1 MSSVSNS
8 DSPGNS
14 NPLISIIVPVR
25 DMANTVARTLDSVVN
40 QNYSSVEVIV
50 VDGQSEDDTLERI
63 KPYRNKIA
71 ALISESDFGLYDAVN
86 KGIKRATGD
95 IVAILNGDDYYSHD
109 GVVSAYAKK
118 FEDQEVG
125 IVFGDLEFFTAQNP
139 SRTIRSYSSARFTPE
154 KLSGGWMPPHP
165 TVFVRK
171 SIYDEIGDYQ
181 TDYQISSDFEFLI
194 RALWRNSIKYDRI
207 DSVVVRMQY
216 GGLSTKGIK
225 ATYILNKEIIRACR
239 ANGLDTSW
247 WRILLKFPAKLA
259 EFTPALK
266 SLASTNRR
274 LVNGAAAPGSTSS
287 LR

>member
-1 MSSVSNS
+1 
-8 DSPGNS
+8 
-14 NPLISIIVPVR
+14 
-25 DMANTVARTLDSVVN
+25 
-40 QNYSSVEVIV
+40 
-50 VDGQSEDDTLERI
+50 
-63 KPYRNKIA
+63 
-71 ALISESDFGLYDAVN
+71 
-86 KGIKRATGD
+86 
-95 IVAILNGDDYYSHD
+95 
-109 GVVSAYAKK
+109 
-118 FEDQEVG
+118 
-125 IVFGDLEFFTAQNP
+125 
-139 SRTIRSYSSARFTPE
+139 
-154 KLSGGWMPPHP
+154 MPPHP

-225 ATYILNKEIIRACR
+225 ATYTLNKEIIRACR

-259 EFTPALK
+259 EFAPALRFQR
-266 SLASTNRR
+266 SADRR
-274 LVNGAAAPGSTSS
+274 LVNGAAAPDSTSS

>member
-1 MSSVSNS
+1 
-8 DSPGNS
+8 
-14 NPLISIIVPVR
+14 
-25 DMANTVARTLDSVVN
+25 
-40 QNYSSVEVIV
+40 
-50 VDGQSEDDTLERI
+50 
-63 KPYRNKIA
+63 
-71 ALISESDFGLYDAVN
+71 
-86 KGIKRATGD
+86 
-95 IVAILNGDDYYSHD
+95 
-109 GVVSAYAKK
+109 
-118 FEDQEVG
+118 
-125 IVFGDLEFFTAQNP
+125 
-139 SRTIRSYSSARFTPE
+139 
-154 KLSGGWMPPHP
+154 MPPHP

-274 LVNGAAAPGSTSS
+274 LVNGAAAPDSTSS